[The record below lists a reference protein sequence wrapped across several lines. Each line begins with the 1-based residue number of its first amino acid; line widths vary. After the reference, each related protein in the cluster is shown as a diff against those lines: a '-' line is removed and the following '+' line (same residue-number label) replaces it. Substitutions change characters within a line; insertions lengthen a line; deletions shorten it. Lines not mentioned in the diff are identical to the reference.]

1 MDAEDVAGFLAGLV
15 ILLCILAIPAS
26 AIYSNYQGAGIEA
39 RLYNAKFNTS
49 YVARDF
55 FFAGESIKAIHAEKV
70 PERPATN
77 NINATLELK

>member
-1 MDAEDVAGFLAGLV
+1 MDSDDFGNFLGGLAF
-15 ILLCILAIPAS
+15 ILGLLSIPAFFIW
-26 AIYSNYQGAGIEA
+26 AYYQGSEVQAK
-39 RLYNAKFNTS
+39 LYNAKFNTS

-55 FFAGESIKAIHAEKV
+55 FFAGESIRAIHAEKV

>member
-1 MDAEDVAGFLAGLV
+1 MDDDSKGATIFMFAIF
-15 ILLCILAIPAS
+15 CILSIPFF
-26 AIYSNYQGAGIEA
+26 AIYSSYQGAGIEA

-55 FFAGESIKAIHAEKV
+55 FFAGDSIKAIHAEKV